1 MTDNKQEN
9 KQETLHEEERK
20 TELSMENLEQVCGGA
35 NPSLMGPAAVAAYSY
50 MALVPVIQ
58 PPV

>member
-1 MTDNKQEN
+1 MS
-9 KQETLHEEERK
+9 EEKK
-20 TELSMENLEQVCGGA
+20 TAATEDVKEARELTEKELEQVTGGA

-50 MALVPVIQ
+50 MELAPVIQ